1 MSFTKKLNNEYPNKY
16 NEEIK
21 QLHEADETQKQSDI
35 TNNTDHI
42 TNNTDQKV
50 SINLPSQKNAKV
62 KKSYL
67 TLYLPDK
74 DKKKLKNLAKKQ
86 GYTKVSHFV
95 QDIIKQLPDMN

>member
-35 TNNTDHI
+35 TNNTD
-42 TNNTDQKV
+42 QKV
-50 SINLPSQKNAKV
+50 SINLPSQKNTKV

-95 QDIIKQLPDMN
+95 QDIIEQLPDMN